1 MNLGSSLSI
10 RLLSETK
17 VLWDFLYVE
26 VLLYLTL
33 TFELLLDQ
41 HLLDAL
47 ILTDNLI
54 LFKFNNRSVKL

>member
-1 MNLGSSLSI
+1 MNLGSSLAI
-10 RLLSETK
+10 RLLSETE
-17 VLWDFLYVE
+17 VLWDFLNVE

-54 LFKFNNRSVKL
+54 LFEFNYRGVKL